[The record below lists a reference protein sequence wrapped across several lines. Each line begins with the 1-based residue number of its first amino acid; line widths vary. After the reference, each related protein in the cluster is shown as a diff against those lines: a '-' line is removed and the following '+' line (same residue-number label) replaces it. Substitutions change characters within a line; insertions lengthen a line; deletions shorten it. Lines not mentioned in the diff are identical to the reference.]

1 MYAQHGIRSLF
12 VSWGRDCLSYRQ
24 QVEFLF
30 GDDFKVVIQSL
41 EIIIADLVEHLLV
54 VFFKNARFISR
65 DDSRIELIQKHY
77 VGFELC
83 VN

>member
-1 MYAQHGIRSLF
+1 MVCASDCRNILKLLGPRYIAQKTLCMHNMGFDLFSFAGGESASL
-12 VSWGRDCLSYRQ
+12 YRQ

-30 GDDFKVVIQSL
+30 GDDFKVVIQ
-41 EIIIADLVEHLLV
+41 
-54 VFFKNARFISR
+54 SR